1 MAANQSTELA
11 EFGCTFHWD
20 SSLIRGRLS
29 ETAGDFL
36 KFRDD
41 AASEIWAAGR
51 DWFLEPWGRDTFIAL
66 PGLLLA
72 TGEFTRSA
80 SIFRNFAR
88 QITGG
93 LIPNR
98 VRGGTVE
105 YNTAD
110 ASMWYLW
117 ALRRHVS
124 CSGDHDLLLELMPA
138 VVAIVAGYRD
148 GTGFHRG
155 GAWHSLTMDDD
166 GLIVSPPQA
175 TWMDADPSG
184 EGHEVVTPRN
194 GKTVEIN
201 ALWYTHLR
209 WLAGTEPGGAGDL
222 MRVLAGAVPKDFVTF
237 DWARLADRVQASF
250 NARFWDGDSGRLS
263 DVVDGD
269 PDGHAM
275 RPNQL
280 IAVSHGDDLLSSSR
294 QRRVLDA
301 VTRDLLT
308 PGGLRTLSPGHPNYR
323 GVYVTEAPMSEKDY
337 AYHQGTVWP
346 WLMGPYGDAVMKLG
360 GQRHDLRDLLTPLVR
375 FAMESEYRSLPEVF
389 SGDPPHDPGGTRSQA
404 WSVSEVL
411 RLIVEYEL

>member
-11 EFGCTFHWD
+11 PFGSPFRWD
-20 SSLIRGRLS
+20 SGGIRGCLS
-29 ETAGDFL
+29 EAGRKFL
-36 KFRDD
+36 ELRDD
-41 AASEIWAAGR
+41 GTPEIWAASR

-72 TGEFTRSA
+72 TGEFAQAA
-80 SIFRNFAR
+80 SIFRDFAGR
-88 QITGG
+88 ITGG

-98 VRGGTVE
+98 IRGGTAE

-117 ALRRHVS
+117 ALRRYVR
-124 CSGDHDLLLELMPA
+124 CSGNHDLLIELMPA
-138 VVAIVAGYRD
+138 VEAIITRSRD
-148 GTGFHRG
+148 GTAFDRG
-155 GAWHSLTMDDD
+155 GQRHPVYMDED

-194 GKTVEIN
+194 GKAVEIN

-209 WLAGTEPGGAGDL
+209 WLAGLDSGGARGF
-222 MRVLAGAVPKDFVTF
+222 MRVAAGTVPKDFVAF
-237 DWARLADRVQASF
+237 NWARLGDRVQASF
-250 NARFWDGDSGRLS
+250 NARFWDGTSGRLS

-269 PDGHAM
+269 PDGRAM

-280 IAVSHGDDLLSSSR
+280 VAVSHGSDLLSPNR
-294 QRRVLDA
+294 QRSVVDA
-301 VTRDLLT
+301 VTRELLT

-360 GQRHDLRDLLTPLVR
+360 GQGDDLRDLLTPLAR
-375 FAMESEYRSLPEVF
+375 FATESEYRSLPEVF

-411 RLIVEYEL
+411 RLIVDYEL